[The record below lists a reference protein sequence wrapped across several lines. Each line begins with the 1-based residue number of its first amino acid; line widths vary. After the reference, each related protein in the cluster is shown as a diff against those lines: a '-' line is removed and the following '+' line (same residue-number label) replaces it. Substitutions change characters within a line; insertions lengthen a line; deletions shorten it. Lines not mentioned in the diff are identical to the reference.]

1 MNKIMVMLADGFEEV
16 EALTVVDVLRR
27 AEVQCDMICLEEKR
41 SVAGAHKIIV
51 HADYS
56 IDEVNTSEYDGIVL
70 PGGMP
75 GAVNLRNSIKVVETV
90 KDYYAA
96 GKLVAAICAAPI
108 VFEKAGIISGK
119 KVTSYPS
126 FAEQLG
132 NSIYCTDAVCVDNH
146 VITSRGPA
154 TALAF
159 AYEILSYLGKEKEA
173 EELKE
178 GMLYNL

>member
-27 AEVQCDMICLEEKR
+27 ADVQCDMVCIDENR
-41 SVAGAHKIIV
+41 NVAGSHKIIV
-51 HADYS
+51 KADYS

-90 KDYYAA
+90 KDYYAT
-96 GKLVAAICAAPI
+96 GKIVAAICAAPI
-108 VFEKAGIISGK
+108 VLDKAGIIAGK
-119 KVTSYPS
+119 RITSYPS
-126 FAEQLG
+126 FESQLS
-132 NSIYCTDAVCVDNH
+132 NCIYCQDAVCVDGH
-146 VITSRGPA
+146 IITSRGPA

-159 AYEILSYLGKEKEA
+159 AYEILNAVGKAKEA
-173 EELKE
+173 EELKD

>member
-27 AEVQCDMICLEEKR
+27 ADVQCDMVSIDENR
-41 SVAGAHKIIV
+41 NVAGSHKITV
-51 HADYS
+51 RSDYS

-90 KDYYAA
+90 KDYYST
-96 GKLVAAICAAPI
+96 GKIVAAICAAPI
-108 VFEKAGIISGK
+108 VLDKAGIIAGK
-119 KVTSYPS
+119 RITSYPS
-126 FAEQLG
+126 FESQLR
-132 NSIYCTDAVCVDNH
+132 NCIYCQDTVCIDNH
-146 VITSRGPA
+146 IITSRGPS

-159 AYEILSYLGKEKEA
+159 AYEILNAIGKEKET